1 MLEISEVGSI
11 PGSGRSLWGGYGNPL
26 QYSFLEN
33 PMARGA
39 WLVTIHGVM
48 ELDMTEALCIT
59 QKEGIYK
66 EIPFSVLQVQC
77 M

>member
-1 MLEISEVGSI
+1 MLRSVLEISEVGSI
-11 PGSGRSLWGGYGNPL
+11 PGSGRSLSGGHGNPL

-39 WLVTIHGVM
+39 WLITIRGVM

-59 QKEGIYK
+59 HKE
-66 EIPFSVLQVQC
+66 EI
-77 M
+77 